1 MTDVQTQVLAI
12 MSRVLMIDQS
22 KISLTMARSQCD
34 SWDSLRHIEL
44 IVAIEA
50 NFDVRLSFEE
60 ISLMESFDAIV
71 HVIDKKERLCEN

>member
-50 NFDVRLSFEE
+50 NFDVRVSFEE
-60 ISLMESFDAIV
+60 ISLMESLIETLIF
-71 HVIDKKERLCEN
+71 L

>member
-12 MSRVLMIDQS
+12 MSRVLMIDQT
-22 KISLTMARSQCD
+22 KISLTMTRSQCD

-71 HVIDKKERLCEN
+71 GVIDKKEGLCEN

>member
-1 MTDVQTQVLAI
+1 MTNVQTQVLAI

-22 KISLTMARSQCD
+22 KISLTMTRSQCD

-60 ISLMESFDAIV
+60 ISLMGSFDAIV
-71 HVIDKKERLCEN
+71 DVIDKKEGLCEN

>member
-1 MTDVQTQVLAI
+1 MTKVQTQVLAI
-12 MSRVLMIDQS
+12 MSRVLMIEQS
-22 KISLTMARSQCD
+22 KISLTMTRSQCD

-71 HVIDKKERLCEN
+71 DVIDKKEGLCEN

>member
-22 KISLTMARSQCD
+22 KISLTMTRSQCD

-71 HVIDKKERLCEN
+71 GVIDKKEGLYEN